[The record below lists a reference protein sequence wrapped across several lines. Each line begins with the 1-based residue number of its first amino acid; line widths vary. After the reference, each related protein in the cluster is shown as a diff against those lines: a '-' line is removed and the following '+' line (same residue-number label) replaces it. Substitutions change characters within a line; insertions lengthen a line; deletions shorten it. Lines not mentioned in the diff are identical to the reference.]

1 MSIRSHAKPLLLTGS
16 QVCLSVLLCGSA
28 AFAADEP
35 ASASILRMSPPGTIP
50 EGLEY
55 DLKNNRFLVGS
66 LTQGTVFVVGKD
78 GSLTPFVQDPDVKG
92 SAGIEVDEERNRLLV
107 TVTDRGAFSGQS
119 AGQAKLGIYDLKTG
133 KRTAL
138 IDLAAA
144 GPKDAKAHFAND
156 VAVGSDG
163 SAYVTDTMARV
174 VYKVDPKNNVSVFL
188 PNTFGA
194 IAQHQLNGIVA
205 HPSGYLLVAESVTGD
220 LYKVP
225 LAKPEAFTKVKVPE
239 SLAGADGIVWHPN
252 GCLIVVR
259 NDKSQSV
266 IALRSADNWV
276 TATVEAKG
284 TFGSQGTTAAVNS
297 DGVYVVQPFF
307 GDPKAQTIIEHV
319 HLK

>member
-1 MSIRSHAKPLLLTGS
+1 MSISSHAKVAALGALM
-16 QVCLSVLLCGSA
+16 CASA
-28 AFAADEP
+28 AFAADAP
-35 ASASILRMSPPGTIP
+35 GSASILKMSPPGTIP
-50 EGLEY
+50 EGVEY
-55 DLKNNRFLVGS
+55 DTKNKRFLVGS

-78 GSLTPFVQDPDVKG
+78 GSLTPFVQDPELKG

-107 TVTDRGAFSGQS
+107 TATDRGAFSGQS
-119 AGQAKLGIYDLKTG
+119 AGQAKLGIYDLTTG
-133 KRTAL
+133 KRLAMV
-138 IDLAAA
+138 DLTRA

-194 IAQHQLNGIVA
+194 IAQHQLNGIVV
-205 HPSGYLLVAESVTGD
+205 HPSGYLLVAESVAGD

-225 LAKPEAFTKVKVPE
+225 LAKPESFTKVKVPE
-239 SLAGADGIVWHPN
+239 SIAGVDGIVWHPD
-252 GCLIVVR
+252 GRLIVVR
-259 NDKSQSV
+259 NDKSQAV
-266 IALRSADNWV
+266 IALRSADNWA
-276 TATVEAKG
+276 TATVDGKG
-284 TFGSQGTTAAVNS
+284 TFGTQGTTAAVNS

-319 HLK
+319 HLVK

>member
-1 MSIRSHAKPLLLTGS
+1 VKLAALGA
-16 QVCLSVLLCGSA
+16 LLCGSH
-28 AFAADEP
+28 AFAADAP
-35 ASASILRMSPPGTIP
+35 ASLIKMSPAGTIP
-50 EGLEY
+50 EGVEY
-55 DLKNNRFLVGS
+55 DTKNKRFLVGS

-78 GSLTPFVQDPDVKG
+78 GSLTPFVQDAELKG

-107 TVTDRGAFSGQS
+107 TATDRGAFSGQS
-119 AGQAKLGIYDLKTG
+119 AGQAKLGIYDLTSG
-133 KRTAL
+133 KRLAL
-138 IDLAAA
+138 VDLTTA

-194 IAQHQLNGIVA
+194 IAQHQFNGIVV
-205 HPSGYLLVAESVTGD
+205 HPSGGYLLVAESVAGD

-225 LAKPEAFTKVKVPE
+225 LATPGTFTKVKVPE
-239 SLAGADGIVWHPN
+239 SIAGVDGITWHPD
-252 GCLIVVR
+252 GSLIVVR

-266 IALRSADNWV
+266 IALRSSDNWA
-276 TATVEAKG
+276 TATVDSKG
-284 TFGSQGTTAAVNS
+284 TFGTQGTTAAVNS